1 MTCGM
6 TCSLED
12 RLKCQTQRCRVLACV
27 EYHKRAK
34 PRQTDAEICRHL
46 AKKLNKKKC
55 HDFIGQLRRGKK
67 QRIRSKALAALA
79 EILRTRI
86 EYLSLI
92 DDDHDL
98 QRVRPHLT
106 SDPQWAQLH
115 QPPADRDIIEQE
127 ESRERARREMEEEA
141 RKPDFEARRNI
152 PQYVPVD
159 LDDPDTAYYDPSLE
173 ADQDPGP
180 YEDIEPP
187 VLPKQMPA
195 AFVAK
200 YLTNPFSE
208 TARDDQLRESRSR
221 KISIFKTRI
230 ENGVW
235 IARTADRTTERHS
248 LIKRS
253 EKHPVYGFVCPQSDL
268 LPWPFSGADIFLQ
281 HGTPLQAGGLIMTFQ
296 PLNEHP
302 DDMFYEAGREY
313 TNADGELLKQSI
325 RSNLGATELRLG
337 VWRYVGQHKHWN
349 SLRVAKLDAHDDDEH
364 VIIYDQC
371 WFAVICA
378 IFPLQR

>member
-1 MTCGM
+1 M

-27 EYHKRAK
+27 EYRKRAN
-34 PRQTDAEICRHL
+34 PRLTDAEICRRL
-46 AKKLNKKKC
+46 AKELNKRKC

-67 QRIRSKALAALA
+67 QRIRPKALAALA

-92 DDDHDL
+92 DDEHDL
-98 QRVRPHLT
+98 KIVHLP
-106 SDPQWAQLH
+106 SDPKRTKLYQR
-115 QPPADRDIIEQE
+115 PADRELIEQE

-159 LDDPDTAYYDPSLE
+159 LDDPNTAYYDPGLDV
-173 ADQDPGP
+173 DQDPGP

-187 VLPKQMPA
+187 VWPKQMPA
-195 AFVAK
+195 ALLAK
-200 YLTNPFSE
+200 HQKNPFSE
-208 TARDDQLRESRSR
+208 TARNDQLSESRSR
-221 KISIFKTRI
+221 KISIFQTRI

-235 IARTADRTTERHS
+235 IARTTDRTTERHA

-253 EKHPVYGFVCPQSDL
+253 ERYPVYGFACPHSDL

-281 HGTPLQAGGLIMTFQ
+281 HGTPLRVGGLIMTFQ
-296 PLNEHP
+296 PIDEHP
-302 DDMFYEAGREY
+302 DDMFYEAERKY
-313 TNADGELLKQSI
+313 TNADGELLKQPI
-325 RSNLGATELRLG
+325 RSDLRATELRLG
-337 VWRYVGQHKHWN
+337 VWRYVGKHKHWN
-349 SLRVAKLDAHDDDEH
+349 SMRVAKLDAHDDDEH

-378 IFPLQR
+378 IFPR